1 MRISLLF
8 CPPAVLLAGC
18 SLGDAQV
25 RTGEDGSLMID
36 GESIWDADDFA
47 RETPAER
54 KIAAQCRDL
63 SQADQEAL
71 TELRLQ

>member
-25 RTGEDGSLMID
+25 RTGEEGPLVID
-36 GESIWDADDFA
+36 GEGIWNTDDSA
-47 RETPAER
+47 RETPAELE
-54 KIAAQCRDL
+54 ISAQCRDL

-71 TELRLQ
+71 TELRLR